1 MMPLRI
7 LSLLLALLAVA
18 TLASAPAG
26 IAQSQ
31 EEELSELWKQY
42 PLETRDERPRPVGAG
57 EENGSTAGPPP
68 KQAEPA
74 GPIPLAL
81 LFLALALGVV
91 LVIGGAVQG
100 IAKLRERRRNRS
112 GRLGAGAGHLGS

>member
-91 LVIGGAVQG
+91 LGDRRSRPGH
-100 IAKLRERRRNRS
+100 RETARTTAQPFGPPRCGRRPPRQ
-112 GRLGAGAGHLGS
+112 